1 MRPWTITNRVF
12 ITLAI
17 LGALAGCGGGGSSA
31 GGSIVATAVPP
42 VTSAIAVTPPDNPL
56 SQFKQYTFSASA
68 TDSTVGR
75 TVASFIWHFGDGTA
89 PKTVTAVNGAC
100 SVTHS
105 FQNSGSFT
113 VDVQSQDSQGL
124 LGNDVQLPETV
135 NSSPSPVTVTVI
147 TPPAAQSLQVQIPGT
162 VVFTF
167 VVNATTSSTGAT
179 IAPSNLAFNPGD
191 PLTSPAASVGTIT
204 AGSGGNFNIPVTF
217 SAAASTGSRT
227 ANPTL
232 TVSDNQGDQ
241 SAPVTL
247 PAITIISTG
256 ANHPPTILI
265 TTPASPSTSG
275 FTSKPVNLGFTVTD
289 LDNDPIT
296 YSVNWGHVTALTTG
310 STGTATTTS
319 GVPVSLTHAYADS
332 FTSSTKAATVT
343 VTANDGRT
351 PAPLPT
357 ASCTFSITYNT
368 YPTATITTPQA
379 SSTLPSTTA
388 LPSGTPAGLVNPP
401 TANSPDLVVIPVG
414 GKLNF
419 SGVGTPPGS
428 LDSTLT
434 YTWTFQNGAPAN
446 PANATTASP
455 GDVFFNGQTGVL
467 TPCLV
472 TLTVTDAFNRV
483 SSNGPSANPNTYQKW
498 VIVDGTNTQ
507 DFDLA
512 FLYRQRSG
520 TSALD
525 TYSYAQSPADGNGAE
540 VSIFQDGMNNTYAVS
555 SNNGAFVTIPV
566 RSNVTFWLSIPPTV
580 LGGTSDASTYMFSIP
595 NAPGL
600 DPDMENSISNG
611 PRPLTLADGTAF
623 AFQNATYPWNPQFQV
638 TTATGFGTELM
649 AADTRTFQGDLDLYN
664 NRCDATSTEVL
675 EPNMRWLDR
684 LSVPTTDAL
693 PVLAFGNIFPTNA
706 SYLHAF
712 SGIQGYQS
720 IPEWFVF
727 LKSVETR
734 DVNSL
739 VASSTPGVFGTLG
752 SYGTISAPTDMGF
765 VIDEKY
771 NALTQTSNHYSV
783 SAIQAFRAPAS
794 TSEPYDFDVMKAKA
808 TGSTVLADA
817 DVLAVNGNPNPS
829 AGLNPTPL
837 AGTCLDFLSG
847 LMNTPPAGPLSGGL
861 YSITVPY
868 DANDV
873 NRVPDNPT
881 TYHPYNTDSSF
892 SYAEYLWT
900 KVWARPLV
908 LNRTSLNWFDTRN
921 FSSNYILSNPTAA
934 DECTANA
941 ATQSLSFPFFFY
953 SNPSNPWPNVGA
965 VSPDNSAY
973 DLNVTNGGTF
983 DASSPV
989 TEGGL
994 TGTSTGVGRFFW
1006 TAFAPHFN
1014 AVNGSLISRTWLADG
1029 VTNPSQIPITFNGTT
1044 TDAVTAWGF
1053 LPPQD
1058 VNVDKRARGADGLP
1072 LASGALGGFRVI
1084 WCNPT
1089 LDSLGLP
1096 VPPDFWAVELADGTN
1111 VQIFLLSANYPRT
1124 TTQAL
1129 TDSLMTDAR
1138 SFLPS
1143 GQATFQTGDLVGPG
1157 YCWFDVPPE
1166 LRPAAGTTAT
1176 LTVFGL
1182 KSILKNHA
1190 VASARVINRTEW
1202 VEAVKTVT
1210 ASISTKPGGN
1220 DVSFAHKI
1228 PFNYPWDIVVV
1239 NGPVTSVAP

>member
-12 ITLAI
+12 IPLAI

-232 TVSDNQGDQ
+232 TVSDNQGNQ

-296 YSVNWGHVTALTTG
+296 YSVNWGDGTSPTTG
-310 STGTATTTS
+310 STGTTTTTS

-332 FTSSTKAATVT
+332 FTSTTKAATVT

-379 SSTLPSTTA
+379 SNTLPSTTA

-419 SGVGTPPGS
+419 SGVGTLPGS

-472 TLTVTDAFNRV
+472 TLTVTDAFNRP
-483 SSNGPSANPNTYQKW
+483 SSNGPNANPNTYQKW

-507 DFDLA
+507 TFDLA
-512 FLYRQRSG
+512 FLYRQRSP
-520 TSALD
+520 TSAPD
-525 TYSYAQSPADGNGAE
+525 TYTYAQLPANGNGAQ
-540 VSIFQDGMNNTYAVS
+540 VSIFQDGMNNTYTVS
-555 SNNGAFVTIPV
+555 SGNVASIDIPV
-566 RSNVTFWLSIPPTV
+566 RSNVTFWLSIPPSV
-580 LGGTSDASTYMFSIP
+580 LGGTKDASTYMFSIP

-600 DPDMENSISNG
+600 DPDMENSITNG

-638 TTATGFGTELM
+638 TTATGFATETS
-649 AADTRTFQGDLDLYN
+649 AAQTRTFQGTIDLIN
-664 NRCDATSTEVL
+664 NWCGATGTVVEM
-675 EPNMRWLDR
+675 PNMRWLDR
-684 LSVPTTDAL
+684 LSVPTTDAY
-693 PVLAFGNIFPTNA
+693 PVLSFPPYFPTTA
-706 SYLHAF
+706 SLLGPF
-712 SGIQGYQS
+712 SGILGYQS

-727 LKSVETR
+727 LKAEETR
-734 DVNSL
+734 DWNSL
-739 VASSTPGVFGTLG
+739 LSTSNLG
-752 SYGTISAPTDMGF
+752 SYGTAAGPATLGF
-765 VIDEKY
+765 VMDDLY
-771 NALTQTSNHYSV
+771 TGLTQSSQHWSV
-783 SAIQAFRAPAS
+783 SAFEAFRAPAS
-794 TSEPYDFDVMKAKA
+794 QSEPYDFDTMKQTA
-808 TGSTVLADA
+808 TGTVGLF
-817 DVLAVNGNPNPS
+817 DVNPITNPVTHLPDPYNLGAEPNGDPNPVE
-829 AGLNPTPL
+829 GLNPTPMGN
-837 AGTCLDFLSG
+837 AGLSFLSE
-847 LMNTPPAGPLSGGL
+847 LVNSNPSSAPLSGGL
-861 YSITVPY
+861 WHINVPY
-868 DANDV
+868 DANTQD
-873 NRVPDNPT
+873 RIPDTPT
-881 TYHPYNTDSSF
+881 TYNARQDRPYF
-892 SYAEYLWT
+892 GYAEYLWT

-908 LNRTSLNWFDTRN
+908 LNRTSLSWGDASGVFDASIIQSVPQPAPAN
-921 FSSNYILSNPTAA
+921 VPAA
-934 DECTANA
+934 PDECTASSGTS
-941 ATQSLSFPFFFY
+941 ATTLPYFFY
-953 SNPSNPWPNVGA
+953 SNPTNPWPDVAN
-965 VSPDNSAY
+965 VSPNGSAY
-973 DLNVTNGGTF
+973 NLNVVNGGIF

-994 TGTSTGVGRFFW
+994 TGTSTGVGRFYW
-1006 TAFAPHFN
+1006 TAYSPHYN
-1014 AVNGSLISRTWLADG
+1014 AVLGALISRTWLADG
-1029 VTNPSQIPITFNGTT
+1029 TPGNLNQIPTTFSGTT
-1044 TDAVTAWGF
+1044 TDATTAWGF

-1058 VNVDKRARGADGLP
+1058 TVIDKRARGANGLP
-1072 LASGALGGFRVI
+1072 LVPATTGGYRVT
-1084 WCNPT
+1084 WYNPT
-1089 LDSLGLP
+1089 MDGTGTP
-1096 VPPDFWAVELADGTN
+1096 VPPDFWAVELKDGTN
-1111 VQIFLLSANYPRT
+1111 VQIFLLSANYPRAT
-1124 TTQAL
+1124 AQAM

-1138 SFLPS
+1138 TFLPS
-1143 GQATFQTGDLVGPG
+1143 GKSTFQSGDLAGPG
-1157 YCWFDVPPE
+1157 YCWFDV
-1166 LRPAAGTTAT
+1166 
-1176 LTVFGL
+1176 
-1182 KSILKNHA
+1182 
-1190 VASARVINRTEW
+1190 SA
-1202 VEAVKTVT
+1202 
-1210 ASISTKPGGN
+1210 
-1220 DVSFAHKI
+1220 
-1228 PFNYPWDIVVV
+1228 
-1239 NGPVTSVAP
+1239 